1 MDGFMICK
9 LYLSRTF
16 LKRKTAFLGVTEVH
30 GTDPTLPVQEA
41 HPRDTTGWHV
51 LSWVV
56 WLPCSGC
63 PKCESYQFFVCFI
76 KSIIWNHWITNVQ
89 IYISYQNVFFPLS
102 LLFGH
107 FLFLFFNLDF
117 SFQSIV
123 RLTAKLSGRYKDF
136 YIPPAPTRT
145 TPSPIINTFCQKW
158 YICYNWWTYTFY
170 HLKSIVTLWFMQCC
184 TFYGF
189 SQMYNNMYP
198 TL

>member
-136 YIPPAPTRT
+136 PCTPHPHMHSFPCYQHLPPE
-145 TPSPIINTFCQKW
+145 W
-158 YICYNWWTYTFY
+158 YIFYKLGTYLW
-170 HLKSIVTLWFMQCC
+170 HIIIPESIIYIRVHSWYCREPR
-184 TFYGF
+184 
-189 SQMYNNMYP
+189 NRP
-198 TL
+198 T